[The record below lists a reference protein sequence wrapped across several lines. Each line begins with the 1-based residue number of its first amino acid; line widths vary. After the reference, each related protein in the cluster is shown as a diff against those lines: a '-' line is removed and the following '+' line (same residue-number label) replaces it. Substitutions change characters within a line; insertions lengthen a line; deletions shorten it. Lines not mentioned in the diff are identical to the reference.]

1 MLYLYSKSLTEV
13 HDRMKIA
20 VFSDT
25 HGRTRG
31 MLRAIKNEAP
41 DLVFHLGD
49 NEKDALSVNRQDPVQ
64 ALLVVCGNCDHTPTQ
79 PEVRE
84 VTLEGV
90 KVYATHGH
98 RQRVKY
104 DVDPI
109 LNTGHF
115 AGADVVL
122 FGHSHKAVCQQIAG
136 MWLINP
142 GTSGLGERP
151 TYALLCFENGEVKSA
166 EIKEI
171 PKE

>member
-1 MLYLYSKSLTEV
+1 
-13 HDRMKIA
+13 MKIA

-84 VTLEGV
+84 V
-90 KVYATHGH
+90 
-98 RQRVKY
+98 
-104 DVDPI
+104 P
-109 LNTGHF
+109 
-115 AGADVVL
+115 AG
-122 FGHSHKAVCQQIAG
+122 
-136 MWLINP
+136 
-142 GTSGLGERP
+142 
-151 TYALLCFENGEVKSA
+151 
-166 EIKEI
+166 EI
-171 PKE
+171 